1 MCIREYTTDKVRNGM
16 MVVTSVVHV
25 MMSVKDSTVVHKGR
39 IVHTVVSCTQR
50 YTSTHSS
57 KLYTKAG

>member
-16 MVVTSVVHV
+16 MVVTGVVHV

-39 IVHTVVSCTQR
+39 LLHTVISCTQR
-50 YTSTHSS
+50 
-57 KLYTKAG
+57 